1 MSVCTQCASSCTI
14 VLGSSSCCPIRMPSY
29 CRFFLMGSFSLLT
42 FLPIFV
48 TPEPGRCHHI
58 RVMLQASEKKWGLG
72 LCLSSSTSCFSPKS
86 TQKRLC
92 PRSLGSSYEQGV
104 TSWRWWYEGL
114 PLACLSL
121 STWAKIPLWGHR
133 TPITYL
139 EWWTVAP

>member
-1 MSVCTQCASSCTI
+1 
-14 VLGSSSCCPIRMPSY
+14 
-29 CRFFLMGSFSLLT
+29 MGSFSLLT

-72 LCLSSSTSCFSPKS
+72 LGLSAPLPVSPL
-86 TQKRLC
+86 RV
-92 PRSLGSSYEQGV
+92 PRSGSALGSSYEQGV